1 MLYKIVQIP
10 LALIK
15 DTITLGGTVN
25 DAYFQNGNRSYTGT
39 LLNQI
44 SNEIKLKE
52 ELKTISSINK
62 LIKQIEIT
70 E

>member
-1 MLYKIVQIP
+1 MLFKILQLPV
-10 LALIK
+10 ALIK

-44 SNEIKLKE
+44 GNEIKLKE

-62 LIKQIEIT
+62 LINQTKPT